1 MIQLMGNING
11 GTVADKVL
19 RNKAFNIAKSTSIM
33 MDINVDMLQWSII
46 V

>member
-1 MIQLMGNING
+1 MGNING

-19 RNKAFNIAKSTSIM
+19 HNNAFNIAKSTSIM
-33 MDINVDMLQWSII
+33 MDINVDMLQWSIT